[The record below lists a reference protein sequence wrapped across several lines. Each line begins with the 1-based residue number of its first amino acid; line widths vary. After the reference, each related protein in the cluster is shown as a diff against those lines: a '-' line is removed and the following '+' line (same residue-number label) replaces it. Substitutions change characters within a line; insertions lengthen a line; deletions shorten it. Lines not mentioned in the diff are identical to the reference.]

1 MSLSSRPRG
10 RGHPPTDIVSR
21 LRSWIW
27 YWMLKEATKQSD
39 DELDRRYLPS
49 GPRSGARPRLFER
62 IRSIGSDPTCPRVDL
77 LNRSIFERVHAERD
91 PMIEPAREA
100 FESPLWRM
108 LSDSSMAIEDYLH
121 VIAQIIAARGW
132 YRASSEDR
140 KLGLMFMR
148 DDPAFGMSED
158 RANVYCTMLTS
169 LESTPSADNIALLA
183 ALFREAL
190 AEVALEQATLL
201 RSSLRAC
208 AALWVRSI
216 ELPDQLSPL
225 FDRLVD
231 ERIVRN
237 LWRSPAI
244 PAEVRR
250 SQRHYIRALIQE
262 HLQEAPKLAGST
274 QATLPIVQRSPRI
287 EWLYE
292 HRPALGAAR
301 GLISD
306 ANAIYSQLSDSPSPE
321 SRERARAARKLEGDI
336 YGLVQP
342 PPRDLRYCLPVLPD
356 AGVRWGNRP
365 APYLLDGTLDD
376 LGMKQA
382 GEVPALSAADW
393 EAFGFLNIKLELPP
407 TDFEEDDDL

>member
-1 MSLSSRPRG
+1 
-10 RGHPPTDIVSR
+10 
-21 LRSWIW
+21 
-27 YWMLKEATKQSD
+27 MLKEATKQSD

-244 PAEVRR
+244 PAEAKR

-262 HLQEAPKLAGST
+262 HLWEAPKLAGST

-292 HRPALGAAR
+292 HGPALGAAR
-301 GLISD
+301 GIILD

-336 YGLVQP
+336 RGLVQP
-342 PPRDLRYCLPVLPD
+342 PPRDLRYCLPVLPG
-356 AGVRWGNRP
+356 AGVRSANRP
-365 APYLLDGTLDD
+365 APYLTDGTLDD
-376 LGMKQA
+376 LGIKQA
-382 GEVPALSAADW
+382 GEVPKKSAADW
-393 EAFGFLNIKLELPP
+393 EAFGFLNIKLEVPP